1 MDFFLTGPTLHIQCG
16 QFKILAN
23 YFVNIIKQLT
33 REAKLY
39 KNQIDI
45 VKKQSLQILPD
56 FKIYYRTIRRHG
68 IMGEK
73 ITRSFI

>member
-1 MDFFLTGPTLHIQCG
+1 MDFSLTGPTLHTQCG

-23 YFVNIIKQLT
+23 YFVDIIKQLT
-33 REAKLY
+33 RKAKLY
-39 KNQIDI
+39 KSQIDI

-68 IMGEK
+68 FMGGK